1 MSQSHPNE
9 DLQNK
14 RHSLAHLL
22 AKSVR
27 ELYPGA
33 QNAIGPAIDNGFYQD
48 FDLPE
53 SISDEDLPKIEK
65 KMREILKTW
74 TTAERKEVSVEE
86 AKQEFAWNPYK
97 LELIEEFA
105 KDGSTITFY
114 TLGDFLD
121 LCKGGH
127 AEDASAID
135 PQSFKLTKVAGAYWK
150 GDEKNK
156 MLTRV
161 YGVAFET
168 KPELDA
174 YLAMLEEAKKR
185 DHKKLGVQLDLFT
198 FSDLVGAGLP
208 LWTPQGTLVRNLLSD
223 FVWQLRKERG
233 YEKVEI
239 PHITKKELYEISGH
253 WGKFK
258 DELFIINSREGHEFA
273 MKPMNCPH
281 HTQIYSHLQRS
292 YRDLPIRY
300 ESTTMCYRDEQTGE
314 LSGLQRLRS
323 FTQDDAHVFCRYDQ
337 VKEEFMKVWDIIE
350 AFYGMAGFVLT
361 PELSFSDPAQQEKYL
376 GTREVWEKAERQLLE
391 IAQERGVK
399 AEVIL
404 GEAAFYG
411 PKIDFI
417 AKDSIGRE
425 LQVATIQLD
434 MSMPESF
441 DLTCINEE
449 GTAERIVMIHAA
461 IMGSIERFLSVYIEH
476 TAGNFPL
483 WLHPTQVALLP
494 ISDKHLEYAAQVKKK
509 LAASIPDLRVSTDDR
524 AESVGKKIR
533 EASIKKTP
541 YLCVIGDKEI
551 EAGGVAVRGRGE
563 LDLGTIS
570 VEEFMERLKDEIENK
585 K

>member
-1 MSQSHPNE
+1 MPNLNNN
-9 DLQNK
+9 LQNK

-27 ELYPGA
+27 DLYPGA

-53 SISDEDLPKIEK
+53 AISDDDLPKIEK
-65 KMREILKTW
+65 KMRDILKTW
-74 TTAERKEVSVEE
+74 KTSERKEVTVDE
-86 AKQEFAWNPYK
+86 AKAEFAWNPYK
-97 LELIEEFA
+97 LELINEFA
-105 KDGSTITFY
+105 ENDSTITFY
-114 TLGDFLD
+114 VLGDFLD

-127 AEDASAID
+127 AEDASTID
-135 PQSFKLTKVAGAYWK
+135 PQSFKLNKVAGAYWR

-156 MLTRV
+156 MLTRI
-161 YGVAFET
+161 YGVAFDT
-168 KPELDA
+168 KVELDE
-174 YLAMLEEAKKR
+174 YLAMMEEAKKR
-185 DHKKLGVQLDLFT
+185 DHKKIGAQLDLFT

-208 LWTPQGTLVRNLLSD
+208 LWTPQGTLIRNLLSD
-223 FVWQLRKERG
+223 YIWQLRKERG
-233 YEKVEI
+233 YERVEI
-239 PHITKKELYEISGH
+239 PHITKKELYEVSRH
-253 WGKFK
+253 WAKFK
-258 DELFIINSREGHEFA
+258 DELFVIKTREGHEFA

-281 HTQIYSHLQRS
+281 HTQIYKHIQRS

-300 ESTTMCYRDEQTGE
+300 ENTTMCYRDEQTGE
-314 LSGLQRLRS
+314 LSGLQRLRA
-323 FTQDDAHVFCRYDQ
+323 FTQDDAHVFCRHSQ
-337 VKEEFMKVWDIIE
+337 IKEEFMKVWDIIE
-350 AFYGMAGFVLT
+350 IFYGKAGFTLT
-361 PELSFSDPAQQEKYL
+361 PELSFSDPKQQEKYL
-376 GTREVWEKAERQLLE
+376 GTREVWDKAEQQLLE
-391 IAQERGVK
+391 IAKERGIE
-399 AEVIL
+399 AEVIV

-441 DLTCINEE
+441 DLTCINEA
-449 GTAERIVMIHAA
+449 GDAERIVMIHAA
-461 IMGSIERFLSVYIEH
+461 IMGSIERFMSVYIEH

-494 ISDKHLEYAAQVKKK
+494 ISDKHLEYAMQVKEQ
-509 LAASIPDLRVSTDDR
+509 LAAAIPDLRITVDER

-533 EASIKKTP
+533 EASVKKIP
-541 YLCVIGDKEI
+541 YLAVIGDKEV
-551 EAGGVAVRGRGE
+551 EAGGVAVRGRAE

-570 VEEFMERLKDEIENK
+570 VEDFAQRLSEEITNK